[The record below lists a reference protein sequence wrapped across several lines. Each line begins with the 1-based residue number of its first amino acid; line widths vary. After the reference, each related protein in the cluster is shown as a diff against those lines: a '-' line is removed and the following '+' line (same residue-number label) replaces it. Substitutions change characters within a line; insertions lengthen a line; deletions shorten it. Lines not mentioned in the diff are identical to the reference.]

1 MKLFYFYLFA
11 LALSA
16 GEPNKAIRGV
26 VLDVSKR
33 PVEGAHITCGADT
46 TFTNAEGR
54 FGFVG
59 ADSCTAIIEKD
70 GFLTLKFKLDPGAE
84 SRLELAIRGPVD
96 SIIVTATRA
105 QGTPEAAAVAA
116 SVITAREIEARNYS
130 SIPDLLRDLPDAN
143 VVASGRRGDQTSIF
157 TRGAASTATLV
168 LLDGVPVNDPGGQI
182 NLAHLSSAGIDRV
195 EAVRGPE
202 SALFGAEASAGV
214 IQLFTKRGDAENT
227 TPHGFV
233 SYERGNFQTDRGV
246 ASLNGGLGG
255 RFDYALTAEQFHS
268 GGAFPNDFYRNNT
281 GSVNAGYRISD
292 STQVRGVFRI
302 YDAHLGTPG
311 QVAYRA
317 YDFAA
322 NEETRDSLVSARV
335 DDARGSHYFQ
345 TFSFGMNKLRDRFNE
360 DEPNRTQSLAALVR
374 DSPGRFPNTYFV
386 SLLDPAALPAASQL
400 PAGTRIARSTAF
412 FGPYGSL
419 NLTERE
425 TANYQGTLAQPGG
438 ALVFGYN
445 YQHQSGT
452 ISDLDVSRDHHGLF
466 VNQQRNFRGRIF
478 LSGGA
483 RVEHSTAFGTE
494 FVPRGGVSFLL
505 FKDHGFVSST
515 FLRFSA
521 GRGVVEPSL
530 YQNYVQSPFA
540 KGNPALKPEK
550 TNSYEAALVQ
560 EWFGRRVRTEVAS
573 FRSSFQDL
581 ITYVYPSWQNIE
593 RSWAR
598 GVEVSTEARVAR
610 NVVLSGNY
618 TRLYTRI
625 TKSVSPL
632 SRVNGIGQD
641 LLRRPRNSAALS
653 LSATPRRWS
662 FVMGARMVGERHD
675 SDFAFGLTRNPGY
688 ENVYLSASYALS
700 RHFTPVLRMDNLLN
714 QRYEEALGYS
724 SLSRSVIGGIRIGW

>member
-1 MKLFYFYLFA
+1 MRLIYFCLFT
-11 LALSA
+11 LALQASD
-16 GEPNKAIRGV
+16 PTKTIRGL
-26 VLDVSKR
+26 VLDSSNR
-33 PVEGAHITCGADT
+33 PVEGARVQCNTDT
-46 TFTNAEGR
+46 AFTNSEGR
-54 FGFVG
+54 FSFG
-59 ADSCTAIIEKD
+59 ATEPCGAIVQKD
-70 GFLTLKFKLDPGAE
+70 GFLTLTQKLEPGTE
-84 SRLELAIRGPVD
+84 SRLALVIQGPSD

-105 QGTPEAAAVAA
+105 QSTPETAAVAA
-116 SVITAREIEARNYS
+116 SVINAAQIEARNYAS
-130 SIPDLLRDLPDAN
+130 VPDLLRDLPDAN
-143 VVASGRRGDQTSIF
+143 VVATGRRGDQTSIF
-157 TRGAASTATLV
+157 TRGSTSTSTLV
-168 LLDGVPVNDPGGQI
+168 LLDGVPLNDPGGQI

-195 EAVRGPE
+195 EVVRGPE

-214 IQLFTKRGDAENT
+214 IQLFTKRGDPEDT
-227 TPHGFV
+227 RPHGFV
-233 SYERGNFQTDRGV
+233 LYERGNFQTDRWV
-246 ASLNGGLGG
+246 ASVNGGLFG

-268 GGAFPNDFYRNNT
+268 GGEYPNDFYRNDT

-292 STQVRGVFRI
+292 ATQLRGVFRI

-322 NEETRDSLVSARV
+322 NEETRDNTASVRL
-335 DDARGSHYFQ
+335 DDSRGSRYFQ
-345 TFSFGMNKLRDRFNE
+345 TFSLGMNKLRDRFNN
-360 DEPNRTQSLAALVR
+360 DQANRTQPLAALVR
-374 DSPGRFPNTYFV
+374 DVPGSNTYFV
-386 SLLDPAALPAASQL
+386 SLLDPAALPGPSQL
-400 PAGTRIARSTAF
+400 AAGTRIARSTAY

-419 NLTERE
+419 ALTERE
-425 TANYQGTLAQPGG
+425 TANYQGTLSEAGG
-438 ALVFGYN
+438 ATVFGYN
-445 YQHQSGT
+445 YQHQAGT
-452 ISDLDVSRDHHGLF
+452 ISALDVNRDHHGFFL
-466 VNQQRNFRGRIF
+466 NQQYKFRGRVF
-478 LSGGA
+478 FSGGA

-505 FKDHGFVSST
+505 LKDHGFVFSST

-530 YQNYVQSPFA
+530 YQNYVQSPYA
-540 KGNPALKPEK
+540 KGNPNLRPEK

-598 GVEVSTEARVAR
+598 GVEVSTEARLAR
-610 NVVLSGNY
+610 NILLSANY

-632 SRVNGIGQD
+632 SPVTGVGQD
-641 LLRRPRNSAALS
+641 LLRRPRNSGAVS
-653 LSATPRRWS
+653 LSVTPRRWT

-688 ENVYLSASYALS
+688 ENVYMSASYALS
-700 RHFTPVLRMDNLLN
+700 RHFTPVLRLDNLLN
-714 QRYEEALGYS
+714 QRYEEALGYT
-724 SLSRSVIGGIRIGW
+724 SLSRSAIGGLRIGW